1 MSLKLLDEDDE
12 LDPILSVVNLVDVFL
27 VMIGALM
34 MIIAA
39 NPLNPFAADKA
50 VVVTNPGQPDME
62 MVIKDG
68 QKIETYK
75 STEQIGSGEG
85 SRAGVAYRLK
95 DGSFIYVPETETKP
109 GAAPPAKSIAP
120 KNTR

>member
-1 MSLKLLDEDDE
+1 MTLRLLDEDDE

-34 MIIAA
+34 MIIAV

-50 VVVTNPGQPDME
+50 VVVKNPGQPDME

-75 STEQIGSGEG
+75 STAEIGSGEG
-85 SRAGVAYRLK
+85 TRAGIAYRLK
-95 DGSFIYVPETETKP
+95 DGSFIYVPET
-109 GAAPPAKSIAP
+109 GAPAGGGVPAKPSSP
-120 KNTR
+120 QSKP

>member
-1 MSLKLLDEDDE
+1 MSLHILEEDED

-34 MIIAA
+34 MVIAI

-50 VVVTNPGQPDME
+50 VVVKNPGQPDME

-68 QKIETYK
+68 KKIETYK
-75 STEQIGSGEG
+75 ATDKIGAGEG
-85 SRAGVAYRLK
+85 ARAGIAYRLK
-95 DGSFIYVPETETKP
+95 DGPFVYVPESDS
-109 GAAPPAKSIAP
+109 PPQ
-120 KNTR
+120 T

>member
-34 MIIAA
+34 MIIAM

-50 VVVTNPGQPDME
+50 VVVKNPGQPDME
-62 MVIKDG
+62 MVVKDG

-75 STEQIGSGEG
+75 STQQIGSGEG
-85 SRAGVAYRLK
+85 TKAGIAYRLK
-95 DGSFIYVPETETKP
+95 DGSFIYVPETGP
-109 GAAPPAKSIAP
+109 AAGAGAPARPAMPQSK
-120 KNTR
+120 R